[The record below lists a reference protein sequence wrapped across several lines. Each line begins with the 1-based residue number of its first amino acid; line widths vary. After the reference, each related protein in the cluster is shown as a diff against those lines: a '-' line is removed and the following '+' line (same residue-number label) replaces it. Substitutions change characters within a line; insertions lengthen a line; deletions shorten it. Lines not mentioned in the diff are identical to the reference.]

1 MIGVRPDG
9 VLNLSLKPRAYEA
22 ISDDAQMILTILER
36 SADQQINFTDK
47 SDPEEIMKAFGISK
61 GAFKRALGN
70 LLKQG
75 LITQEN
81 GVTKLVKNLIENP
94 LHVFLTSL

>member
-1 MIGVRPDG
+1 MPKAFMMSSGSD
-9 VLNLSLKPRAYEA
+9 LSVKLICWSAERSK
-22 ISDDAQMILTILER
+22 ILER

-47 SDPEEIMKAFGISK
+47 SDPEDIMKAFGISK

-75 LITQEN
+75 LIKQEN
-81 GVTKLVKNLIENP
+81 GVTKLVKKSNWE
-94 LHVFLTSL
+94 SLACFS